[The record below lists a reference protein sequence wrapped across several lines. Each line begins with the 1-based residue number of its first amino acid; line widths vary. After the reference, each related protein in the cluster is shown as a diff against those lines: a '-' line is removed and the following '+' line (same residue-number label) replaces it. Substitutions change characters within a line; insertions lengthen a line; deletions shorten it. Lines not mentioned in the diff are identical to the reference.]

1 MMRKGVLLLF
11 FIPFLVSCASIPNH
25 RPTWIDRP
33 YDRKYS
39 EEEFLLVV
47 GSGSS
52 YQKAVENARI
62 NLASVFSSQVEA
74 VTQITTMDSSD
85 GGSFDALFEQ
95 GTVSSNVEDLVGSEV
110 VSSFTDELGQTYVRL
125 AVERQESARFLQ
137 TRLAELTKELAKIRS
152 QSSSDRLERYRFLLS
167 AYPVAQEAGQIADRI
182 WVLTKEINPDHLGAL
197 ASELRTLAR
206 SISVEVLVHSK
217 TDSHL
222 LKAGFEG
229 ALQNLGF
236 AQNSGDY
243 TLMITYESEPVVF
256 EASPYA
262 YERYQLS
269 VTLGRND
276 KVVRSF
282 TLSERIA
289 ALEQGDA
296 KAKALQSALRDGI
309 ETLIGLLS
317 Q

>member
-1 MMRKGVLLLF
+1 MMRKGVLLF
-11 FIPFLVSCASIPNH
+11 FLIPFLVSCMSIPNQ
-25 RPTWIDRP
+25 RPAWIGRP
-33 YDRKYS
+33 YDGKYP
-39 EEEFLLVV
+39 EDKYLLVV

-74 VTQITTMDSSD
+74 VTRITTIDSSE

-110 VSSFTDELGQTYVRL
+110 VSSFTDEMGQTYVRL

-152 QSSSDRLERYRFLLS
+152 QTFADRLERYRFLLS

-206 SISVEVLVHSK
+206 SISVEVIVHSE
-217 TDSHL
+217 TDPHF

-236 AQNSGDY
+236 VQGGGDY
-243 TLMITYESEPVVF
+243 ALTVTYDSEPILF

-282 TLSERIA
+282 SLSERIA
-289 ALEQGDA
+289 ALHQGDA
-296 KAKALQSALRDGI
+296 KTKALQSALNDGI

>member
-1 MMRKGVLLLF
+1 MMRKGILLF
-11 FIPFLVSCASIPNH
+11 LIPFLVSCVTIPNQ
-25 RPTWIDRP
+25 RPTWIDDP
-33 YDRKYS
+33 YDRKYP
-39 EEEFLLVV
+39 EDEYLLVV

-74 VTQITTMDSSD
+74 FTQITTIDSSD
-85 GGSFDALFEQ
+85 GVSFDELFEQ

-110 VSSFTDELGQTYVRL
+110 VASFTDPLGQTYVRL
-125 AVERQESARFLQ
+125 AIHRKENAAFLEN
-137 TRLAELTKELAKIRS
+137 RLTELTKELAKIRS
-152 QSSSDRLERYRFLLS
+152 QSSTDRLERYHLLLS
-167 AYPVAQEAGQIADRI
+167 SYPIAREAQQLSDRI
-182 WVLTKEINPDHLGAL
+182 WVLTGKLNPNHLLAL
-197 ASELRTLAR
+197 QSELRVLAG
-206 SISVEVLVHSK
+206 SISVEVLVHSEN
-217 TDSHL
+217 DSHL

-229 ALQNLGF
+229 ALQSLGF
-236 AQNSGDY
+236 TQGSGDY
-243 TLMITYESEPVVF
+243 ILTVAYDSEPVLF

-276 KVVRSF
+276 TVIRSF
-282 TLSERIA
+282 SLHERIA

-296 KAKALQSALRDGI
+296 KAKALQSALNDGI